1 MPLSSELKRS
11 AQRVASSIHL
21 VTSLRKDVCSP
32 LKTTSCLWFHRT
44 QKQRK
49 KKTLKCL
56 MGMPSRRPKL
66 ARLAELVSP
75 GTIWMVDQNAWAKE
89 QSTQK
94 WKAVSSKTPKDR
106 SSRTKQF
113 SFCTG
118 SALWGGVL
126 WIITKWRTES
136 SEEIYFSKL
145 FSNFGR
151 LGGLHASTRRFAWTS
166 RWWRVEHWGLPF
178 RPVNQLV
185 RNHSKREGDVVAEK
199 EILSMQMVVLSCSL
213 YYDWWQMWERCI
225 SKHIQCYI

>member
-1 MPLSSELKRS
+1 MFAAPWKQHHACGSTGPKSGERRRLWSAWWECHLGGLNLRDWLSLSVLWQSKWSTRTPEQKSNQHRNEKQFLLK
-11 AQRVASSIHL
+11 H
-21 VTSLRKDVCSP
+21 
-32 LKTTSCLWFHRT
+32 H
-44 QKQRK
+44 
-49 KKTLKCL
+49 
-56 MGMPSRRPKL
+56 
-66 ARLAELVSP
+66 
-75 GTIWMVDQNAWAKE
+75 
-89 QSTQK
+89 
-94 WKAVSSKTPKDR
+94 KDR

-166 RWWRVEHWGLPF
+166 RWWHVEHWGLLF

-185 RNHSKREGDVVAEK
+185 RNHSKREGDVVTEK